1 MSKYPYLLFDADDT
15 LLDFS
20 RNGQRAFTLLCA
32 KYHFPCNEASH
43 ALFEEFNQSM
53 WRALERGT
61 ITKEYLKVERFRLFL
76 DALHRQED
84 PVAVNEDFMA
94 FLGAS
99 SFLMPHAEEV
109 CRILS
114 QTHKLYILT
123 NSVESVHTSRMAQS
137 LLTPYIEASFVS
149 EVVGYEKPSR
159 FFFDHVLAQ
168 IPGITRENCLLI
180 GDSLTSDIQGGIN
193 AGLDTCWLNRDHAE
207 NPGQVNPTYE
217 IDQLEQLYQIVME
230 PDELARVGQ
239 KNRRHQV

>member
-84 PVAVNEDFMA
+84 PAAVNEDFMA

-123 NSVESVHTSRMAQS
+123 NSVESVHTSRMEQS

-193 AGLDTCWLNRDHAE
+193 AGLPVCWY
-207 NPGQVNPTYE
+207 NPGGQRAPETLQ
-217 IDQLEQLYQIVME
+217 IDYTIRDLLELPPLLE
-230 PDELARVGQ
+230 EAASHCG
-239 KNRRHQV
+239 